1 MKSIDSIYIDDEDR
15 EITVLYTDGEVDEL
29 WTLEEHGIVPW
40 KDGIDWKNGS
50 DGKDGI
56 DWKDWSPWLP
66 WKDWLDWK
74 DGEDGKDWSPDTPKE
89 IVEKLETLE
98 WDERLSAKSI
108 KWLSD
113 IMNYGWWSSRFSWLI
128 DVVVSSP
135 TTGQVPVYDAE
146 KGQRLNTT
154 LSDVGITS
162 LNGLTWITQTFATG
176 ATGTD
181 FGISSSGT
189 VHTFNLPTASAT
201 VRGAL
206 STADWSTFNS
216 KESALTFTSP
226 LQRSVNTISI
236 TQSSGSTSG
245 YLSSTDRA
253 TFNNKQAAWNYITAL
268 TWDVAAS
275 WPWSAIATLANT
287 GVTAWPYTNADIT
300 VDAKGRITAAA
311 NGSGWWGGITV
322 GTTTITSGTSG
333 RIPYNAS
340 WVYQEDSALSRNPTL
355 DYLTVN
361 TVNIS
366 KPGSNFYIGAYP
378 ASIIAGGGAV
388 NMAIGTWAASTITS
402 GIAIT
407 ALGISACSTATTALY
422 TVGIWWQA
430 FLNATP
436 TRWFAAWAQCQA
448 NNAWTDSFALGSLS
462 MVNATNEVESI
473 MIGTNSGIWCTVWF
487 WNVWIWAWTVY
498 AAGGA
503 SYWNVVIWKSAWQT
517 VWWSFHANRNTIV
530 GYLAD
535 ATAWL
540 TGTIA
545 LWAWAVAKTSN
556 TIVIGGTVSAPT
568 RMYIGLGETSA
579 TPTSITISP
588 TNWVGTNIAGADL
601 ILSAWQS
608 TGSGIGGKFV
618 VRTATQSATGT
629 TLNALVTRLDIDE
642 NANIRAYG
650 LHNNA
655 TAQWSAANQDIR
667 SGTYTPTL
675 TWVTNVSSSTAR
687 KCQWMRVG
695 NVVTVSWQM
704 EVTPTANNAE
714 TTIWISLPVAS
725 NFGTAYECGW
735 AGYTMANTINW
746 HGTSIYADAANNRA
760 EMDYFETHWAGDIFS
775 FSFTYEVI

>member
-146 KGQRLNTT
+146 KWQRLNTT

-176 ATGTD
+176 TSGTD

-245 YLSSTDRA
+245 YLSSTDRT

-268 TWDVAAS
+268 TWDVTAS
-275 WPWSAIATLANT
+275 WPWSATATLANT
-287 GVTAWPYTNADIT
+287 AVTAWSYTSADIT

-378 ASIIAGGGAV
+378 ASIIAGGGTV

-473 MIGTNSGIWCTVWF
+473 MIGTNSGIGCTTGF
-487 WNVWIWAWTVY
+487 WNVWIWASTVY
-498 AAGGA
+498 AAWWA
-503 SYWNVVIWKSAWQT
+503 SYGNVVIGRGAWQT

-601 ILSAWQS
+601 ILAGSQP
-608 TGSGIGGKFV
+608 TGSWAIGNV
-618 VRTATQSATGT
+618 VFATPTVWASGT
-629 TLNALVTRLDIDE
+629 TLRALTNRANMTETVFQSLTNGSFLMPFVAGSATAPTYSYRNDTNTGRYSDAADTEKLSIAGTLHTTWAAWLTTLADAIDI
-642 NANIRAYG
+642 AVWTTTGTKIGTATTQK
-650 LHNNA
+650 LSLWNA
-655 TAQWSAANQDIR
+655 TPIVQPTTAIAAA
-667 SGTYTPTL
+667 TF
-675 TWVTNVSSSTAR
+675 V
-687 KCQWMRVG
+687 
-695 NVVTVSWQM
+695 
-704 EVTPTANNAE
+704 
-714 TTIWISLPVAS
+714 
-725 NFGTAYECGW
+725 
-735 AGYTMANTINW
+735 ANTSWIVDDTATFDWYTIGQIVKALRN
-746 HGTSIYADAANNRA
+746 I
-760 EMDYFETHWAGDIFS
+760 WALA
-775 FSFTYEVI
+775 

>member
-128 DVVVSSP
+128 DVVVNSP

-146 KGQRLNTT
+146 KWQRLNTT
-154 LSDVGITS
+154 LPSSGITS
-162 LNGLTWITQTFATG
+162 LNSLTWTTQTFATG
-176 ATGTD
+176 TSGTD

-245 YLSSTDRA
+245 YLSSTDRT

-268 TWDVAAS
+268 TWDVTAS
-275 WPWSAIATLANT
+275 WPWSATATLANT
-287 GVTAWPYTNADIT
+287 AVTAWSYTSADIT

-366 KPGSNFYIGAYP
+366 KPSSNFYIGAYP

-601 ILSAWQS
+601 ILAWSQP
-608 TGSGIGGKFV
+608 TGSGAIGNV
-618 VRTATQSATGT
+618 VFATPTVWASGT
-629 TLNALVTRLDIDE
+629 TLRALTNRANMTETVFQSLTNGSFLMPFVAGSATAPTYSYRNDTNTGRYSDAADTEKLSIGGTLHTTWAAWSTTLADAIDI
-642 NANIRAYG
+642 AVWTTTGTKIGTATTQK
-650 LHNNA
+650 LSLWNA
-655 TAQWSAANQDIR
+655 TPIVQPTTAIGAATFVANTSLIFDD
-667 SGTYTPTL
+667 TATFDWYTIGQIVKAL
-675 TWVTNVSSSTAR
+675 RN
-687 KCQWMRVG
+687 
-695 NVVTVSWQM
+695 
-704 EVTPTANNAE
+704 
-714 TTIWISLPVAS
+714 IWILA
-725 NFGTAYECGW
+725 
-735 AGYTMANTINW
+735 
-746 HGTSIYADAANNRA
+746 
-760 EMDYFETHWAGDIFS
+760 
-775 FSFTYEVI
+775 

>member
-146 KGQRLNTT
+146 KWQRLNTT

-176 ATGTD
+176 TSGTD

-245 YLSSTDRA
+245 YLSSTDRT

-268 TWDVAAS
+268 TWDVTAS
-275 WPWSAIATLANT
+275 WPWSATATLANT
-287 GVTAWPYTNADIT
+287 AVTAWSYTSADIT

-378 ASIIAGGGAV
+378 ASIIAGGGTV

-473 MIGTNSGIWCTVWF
+473 MIGTNSGIGCTTGF
-487 WNVWIWAWTVY
+487 WNVWIWASTVY
-498 AAGGA
+498 AAWWA
-503 SYWNVVIWKSAWQT
+503 SYGNVVIGRGAWQT

-601 ILSAWQS
+601 ILAGSQP
-608 TGSGIGGKFV
+608 TGSWAIGNV
-618 VRTATQSATGT
+618 VFATPTVWASGT
-629 TLNALVTRLDIDE
+629 TLRALTNRANMTETVFQSLTNGSFLMPFVAGSATAPTYSYRNDTNTGRYSDAADTEKLSIGGTLHTTWAAWLTTLADAIDI
-642 NANIRAYG
+642 AVWTTTGTKIGTATTQK
-650 LHNNA
+650 LSLWNA
-655 TAQWSAANQDIR
+655 TPIVQPTTAIAAA
-667 SGTYTPTL
+667 TF
-675 TWVTNVSSSTAR
+675 V
-687 KCQWMRVG
+687 
-695 NVVTVSWQM
+695 
-704 EVTPTANNAE
+704 
-714 TTIWISLPVAS
+714 
-725 NFGTAYECGW
+725 
-735 AGYTMANTINW
+735 ANTSWIVDDTATFDWYTIGQIVKALRN
-746 HGTSIYADAANNRA
+746 I
-760 EMDYFETHWAGDIFS
+760 WALA
-775 FSFTYEVI
+775 